1 MPDIR
6 EATTVAAGATVVNL
20 LAGNTFEFVGQSPQQ
35 FKLYAVQDGV
45 AAAELT
51 LDVNFS
57 NKIVAQSLA
66 VPVFTATLGPNINE
80 HLIAEGVA
88 MPADRLVIKAVS
100 TAAAATANLRFLVK
114 LNTVAL

>member
-6 EATTVAAGATVVNL
+6 EATTVAAGATIVNL
-20 LAGNTFEFVGQSPQQ
+20 LAGNTFEFVGQQPQH
-35 FKLYAVQDGV
+35 FRLYAVQDGV
-45 AAAELT
+45 AATELA

-57 NKIVAQSLA
+57 NKIVGQSLA
-66 VPVFTATLGPNINE
+66 VPLVAAAGTGPNTNE

-100 TAAAATANLRFLVK
+100 TSLAIANLRFLVK